1 MYAGRIRTVSLPA
14 YMYFFPLFSILVC
27 LAAQIHGFA
36 LSGRFRLN
44 RRELFTL
51 IVRLTFRHPFKNFLL
66 ICIFVF
72 AVELAIY
79 YPPLLF
85 IIPAGSFWLSS
96 FIQEPLFKKYI
107 NYEEDNDI
115 SAV

>member
-14 YMYFFPLFSILVC
+14 YMYFSVFSSLVC

-115 SAV
+115 SEI